1 MNYYKGM
8 NNMITL
14 KNICK
19 IYGKKENQF
28 FALKNI
34 NLTIEKGELIAITGP
49 SGSGKSTLLNI
60 LGCLTEQSD
69 GDYYIDNNLVSN
81 MSIKEKAL
89 LRNKKFGFIVQDFAL
104 INKYTVLQNVLLPV
118 KYKKGNKSRSKET
131 AENLLKTLGIN
142 SKAKEYPT
150 NLSGGQKQRVAI
162 ARALINNPDI
172 ILADEP
178 TGALDQKT
186 GTDVLS
192 ILKDINK
199 QGKTVI
205 IVTHDPKIA
214 DSCDRTINI
223 VDGMIH

>member
-1 MNYYKGM
+1 
-8 NNMITL
+8 MITL

>member
-1 MNYYKGM
+1 
-8 NNMITL
+8 MITL

-19 IYGKKENQF
+19 TYGKVQNEF

-69 GDYYIDNNLVSN
+69 GDYYLDNKLVSN

-89 LRNKKFGFIVQDFAL
+89 LRNEKFGFIVQDFAL
-104 INKYTVLQNVLLPV
+104 IDKYTVLQNVLLPV
-118 KYKKGNKSRSKET
+118 KYKKGNKSHSKET

-142 SKAKEYPT
+142 SKIKEYPT

-186 GTDVLS
+186 GADVLS
-192 ILKDINK
+192 ILKKINK

-205 IVTHDPKIA
+205 IITHDPKIA

-223 VDGMIH
+223 VDGMIQ